1 MEKMKRSDRARQFLP
16 FDSLKG
22 LQQALRVKEYENERT
37 LKGDLSEDTI
47 KKISDNLLLIEK
59 NTLVRVKYYRDG
71 YYYTLEGLSKINYE
85 KRILIVGDNKISFE
99 ALADLEVLKWN

>member
-59 NTLVRVKYYRDG
+59 NTFVRV
-71 YYYTLEGLSKINYE
+71 
-85 KRILIVGDNKISFE
+85 
-99 ALADLEVLKWN
+99 